1 MIKVLIKTKNPQKPL
16 FLDLRLQNHENPK
29 VAAGGS
35 LQAGELLG
43 TEFDTIGDFSAV
55 TSRNHEEMSKVWF
68 FYLDHFG
75 SARQTTHPGR
85 LLEGLLHMS
94 F

>member
-1 MIKVLIKTKNPQKPL
+1 MIKVMTKTKSPQKPL
-16 FLDLRLQNHENPK
+16 FLDLQLQNHENPK

-35 LQAGELLG
+35 HLDGELITDVL
-43 TEFDTIGDFSAV
+43 DTIGDFSAV
-55 TSRNHEEMSKVWF
+55 TGRNHEEISKVWF
-68 FYLDHFG
+68 FHLDHHG
-75 SARQTTHPGR
+75 SARQTTKPGR